1 MSEDPT
7 PTKDEETGGNIDLH
21 AERDIHDNII
31 AGRDVI
37 QHIVIVGRFLDFAKV
52 EGLIP
57 KSEKLPDLKNVG
69 EAFET
74 TFKDRLGY
82 EFAEA
87 AAAAG
92 AILKEFL
99 EKWGQGRPTFAALPF
114 RKILEELPQ
123 ALYAKL
129 SELGYWDNYILHNVK
144 YRSAQYELRFGGG
157 FADVLELSSLS
168 ALWAKHFEEEIDF
181 SLARDIT
188 DLDRLSGFAE
198 ANISHI
204 LASKI
209 LIMETDHGVMS
220 PASGSETG
228 PDTFLLQKKPDSFPF
243 LLDTSG
249 WNNLQFRIFMVGLV
263 LDLIRIGS
271 LASADKALWGE
282 LIGLVT
288 PGKSS

>member
-7 PTKDEETGGNIDLH
+7 SARDEETGGDLH
-21 AERDIHDNII
+21 IQAEGDIRDNLI

-37 QHIVIVGRFLDFAKV
+37 QNIVIVGRFLDFAKV

-57 KSEKLPDLKNVG
+57 KSEKLPDLKNIG

-74 TFKDRLGY
+74 AFKERLGY

-99 EKWGQGRPTFAALPF
+99 EKWGQGPSFAALPF

-123 ALYAKL
+123 ALYTKL
-129 SELGYWDNYILHNVK
+129 SELGYWDNYILQNVE
-144 YRSAQYELRFGGG
+144 YRPSQVESLFRGG

-168 ALWAKHFEEEIDF
+168 TLWAKHFDEEIDF

-188 DLDRLSGFAE
+188 DLDRLRGLAE
-198 ANISHI
+198 TNINQVLS
-204 LASKI
+204 SKI
-209 LIMETDHGVMS
+209 MLIHTDQGLRS
-220 PASGSETG
+220 PASGSESG
-228 PDTFLLQKKPDSFPF
+228 PDTFLLQKKPRSKPIR
-243 LLDTSG
+243 LDTSG

-271 LASADKALWGE
+271 LASTDKALWGE
-282 LIGLVT
+282 IIGLVT